1 MARNLGANGNAGP
14 QPPSQ
19 ALPVLYRTAQVI
31 TFARHG
37 GAGVSALTNFAFAKD
52 AVAVPLAADEMYVA
66 QAYYP
71 IVFTGNDP
79 PVPMAVLGIS
89 RNLFVDAEGK
99 WRQGAYLPA
108 YVRRYPFI
116 LGRQGGGDAA
126 FLAIDETASCFIAA
140 GGEPF
145 FVNGAPSDLS
155 RKALDFC
162 LALETQLNIARTFGE
177 ALLAA
182 GILMTRRADLRMN
195 DGNRLTL
202 DGFRVIDE
210 ALYDALPNDT
220 ILLWRRNG
228 WLGLLY
234 AQLLSMRKWQEL
246 PLAAPSASA

>member
-1 MARNLGANGNAGP
+1 MAETAGTNGSVVT
-14 QPPSQ
+14 QPAPAQ
-19 ALPVLYRTAQVI
+19 GWPVLYRSAHIVNL
-31 TFARHG
+31 ARHG
-37 GAGVSALTNFAFAKD
+37 GGGMTPLTNFAFAKD
-52 AVAVPLAADEMYVA
+52 AVAVPLAADEMFVA
-66 QAYYP
+66 QAYFP

-79 PVPMAVLGIS
+79 AVPMAVLGIS
-89 RNLFVDAEGK
+89 RNLFVDGEGK
-99 WRQGAYLPA
+99 WRPGAYVPA

-116 LGRQGGGDAA
+116 LGRTGAGDAPY
-126 FLAIDETASCFIAA
+126 LAIDETASCYVAA

-145 FVNGAPSDLS
+145 FANGAPSELA

-162 LALETQLNIARTFGE
+162 LAFETQLTIARTFAE
-177 ALLAA
+177 ALHAA
-182 GILMTRRADLRMN
+182 GVLVTRRADLRLN
-195 DGNRLTL
+195 DGNRVTL

-246 PLAAPSASA
+246 PLAAPSA